1 MRRLSEGAQSNHFDI
16 VVRIL
21 SWGFPDTWSEDIGHQ
36 FQSWTKCEKCLQHV
50 DYLVKQAKRYK
61 IRPQNVQL
69 YGELLLRCSWYN
81 ILHTKLSLNTPL
93 TRTGIFT
100 NEKCTM
106 WHET

>member
-1 MRRLSEGAQSNHFDI
+1 MIRRLSGGAQSNHFDV

-50 DYLVKQAKRYK
+50 DNLVKQAKRYK

-81 ILHTKLSLNTPL
+81 TTGHILKTPL
-93 TRTGIFT
+93 IRTGICT

-106 WHET
+106 